1 MKKTTFFAFVAL
13 FLLANLSFGQLTN
26 YSVGQAAPNFTVT
39 DLHGDSHTLSSYAGK
54 WVIVDLFAYWCGPC
68 AQIAPIVNTFYKK
81 YGCNGYD
88 IVVLAVEYEG
98 TTAQTEAFEAAN
110 GGDPLYPTPTV
121 SGLDGGGGAVHATYG
136 PAAYPT
142 VVLIGPD
149 GKFKNIDIWPIG
161 SITAIET
168 AVTNA
173 GGGSA
178 LVPRACTASTDEL
191 TLVDAE
197 IYPNPVVGE
206 ATLSLNSP
214 NAQTIKVSVVSMNGA
229 VLQTTD
235 HTLEGGLNQLNINV
249 NELAS
254 GSYFLNIV
262 SENETLTTAK
272 FVKQ

>member
-1 MKKTTFFAFVAL
+1 MKKTTLFAFAAL
-13 FLLANLSFGQLTN
+13 FLSANLSFAQLTS
-26 YSVGQAAPNFTVT
+26 YSVGQTAPNFTVT
-39 DLHGDSHTLSSYAGK
+39 DLHGDTHTLSNYAGK
-54 WVIVDLFAYWCGPC
+54 WVIVDMFAYWCGPC
-68 AQIAPIVNTFYKK
+68 AQIAPIVNQFYKK

-88 IVVLAVEYEG
+88 VIVLAIEYEG
-98 TTAQTEAFEAAN
+98 TTAQTEAFEVAN
-110 GGDPLYPTPTV
+110 GGDPNFPTPTV
-121 SGLDGGGGAVHATYG
+121 SGLDGGGAAVHASYG
-136 PAAYPT
+136 PAAFPT

-161 SITAIET
+161 SITEIET

-178 LVPRACTASTDEL
+178 LVAHTCALSTEEL

-214 NAQTIKVSVVSMNGA
+214 NAQTVKVSVISMNGN
-229 VLQTTD
+229 VLQTTE
-235 HTLEGGLNQLNINV
+235 HTLEGGVNQLNINV
-249 NELAS
+249 NGLAS